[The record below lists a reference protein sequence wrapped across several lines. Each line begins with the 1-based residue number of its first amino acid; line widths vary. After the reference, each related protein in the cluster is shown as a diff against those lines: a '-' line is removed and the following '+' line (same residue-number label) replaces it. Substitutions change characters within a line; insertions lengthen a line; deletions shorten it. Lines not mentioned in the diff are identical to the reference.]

1 MPVTAGENVSF
12 WLCTYIMPRN
22 QTYSVASAPAVKGS
36 GLSCRDSDY
45 FWTVCIDSEYFLDSV
60 HRFRLFFWQVAL
72 IQIIFWTECIDSDI
86 FGTVCID
93 SDIFRTVC
101 IDSDYLWDSVRTAKH
116 AKRLCC
122 ILQYKYWFWSDGDL
136 FCFQCIL

>member
-1 MPVTAGENVSF
+1 
-12 WLCTYIMPRN
+12 MPRN
-22 QTYSVASAPAVKGS
+22 QTYSVASAPAVTGS
-36 GLSCRDSDY
+36 GLSCRDSD
-45 FWTVCIDSEYFLDSV
+45 YFLDSV
-60 HRFRLFFWQVAL
+60 HRFRLFFGQCAQIQIIFL
-72 IQIIFWTECIDSDI
+72 TGCMIQIIFWTECIDSDI

-122 ILQYKYWFWSDGDL
+122 ILQYKY
-136 FCFQCIL
+136 